1 MKKLLILSIF
11 FGILIAKEY
20 EITPQHIHRL
30 KKICQKIKPGDE
42 IILKGGIYNKKF
54 PVITCSGSSKADV
67 TIKAKKNEKVTI
79 KKGWEIKAS
88 YLTIKNLNF
97 KGNNNSLNYKKVIK
111 HWWNP
116 TPKMRKS
123 GLLIEGSHIT
133 LENNIIGNFPGVGVK
148 FKGKSDYLTINHNI
162 IYNNAW
168 WTTGGTGGLVIKN
181 IHQTD
186 NSKKVK
192 IKIINN
198 LFFANESRIISHVFK
213 KGFAKMVIDEGESFL
228 IQQKDDA
235 SKKGAKSGKYNGR
248 YLVKNNLI
256 LYNGKGS
263 SLNKADNID
272 LIANDFYCNGTTATS
287 KKAGGIRGNNT
298 NNDNFIDNAI
308 QTCADKK
315 AISVKGKN
323 NHFIN
328 NKTGK
333 IYKDP
338 QHLNFYNIY
347 FKNRANKLFE
357 SFKPMLNKYKIKVK
371 PTNYKVNLTKE
382 INDIIALIP
391 KKANTKIIRQK
402 NKIIIKNINNSNIK
416 GLKKNFV
423 LKLK

>member
-1 MKKLLILSIF
+1 MKKIF
-11 FGILIAKEY
+11 FLLPLVIFAQEY
-20 EITPQHIHRL
+20 TITPNSVNQI
-30 KKICQKIKPGDE
+30 KKICNKIKPGDE
-42 IILKGGIYNKKF
+42 IILKSGIYTQKF
-54 PVITCSGSSKADV
+54 PIIKCKGSKNANV
-67 TIKAKKNEKVTI
+67 TIKADGKVTI
-79 KKGWEIKAS
+79 KKGWIVKGK
-88 YLTIKNLNF
+88 YLTIENLNF
-97 KGNNNSLNYKKVIK
+97 KGNNDNLDYKKVIK
-111 HWWNP
+111 NWWH
-116 TPKMRKS
+116 PKPFMRQI
-123 GLLIEGSHIT
+123 GMLIEGDHIT
-133 LENNIIGNFPGVGVK
+133 LKNNIIGNFPGAGVK
-148 FKGKSDYLTINHNI
+148 FKGKSDYLTIDHNI

-181 IHQTD
+181 IQQTD
-186 NSKKVK
+186 NSKKAKVK
-192 IKIINN
+192 ITNN

-235 SKKGAKSGKYNGR
+235 SKKGAKRGKYNGR

-272 LIANDFYCNGTTATS
+272 LIENDFYCNGTTSTS

-308 QTCADKK
+308 QTCGNKK

-323 NHFIN
+323 NRFIN

-338 QHLNFYNIY
+338 QHLNFYNVY

-357 SFKPMLNKYKIKVK
+357 SFKPMLNKYNIKVK
-371 PTNYKVNLTKE
+371 PTNYKVNLQQQIK
-382 INDIIALIP
+382 DIISLIP
-391 KKANTKIIRQK
+391 KKADTKIIK
-402 NKIIIKNINNSNIK
+402 LKDKIIIKNIDNSNIK
-416 GLKKNFV
+416 GLGKNFI
-423 LKLK
+423 LKF